1 MKLQVLLS
9 VALLFIASQSFG
21 ESVKIVKSISVDDI
35 CDSINDARIDS
46 IHIAIDSVIDGLY
59 DSTHIEI
66 GLDLSSKSVFVGRI
80 FGSKGLLYNP
90 NFTYF
95 HKSGI
100 GFSITSSF
108 WQKAKLSAAI
118 TDLNLNY
125 RHKITDWWDFE
136 VDYIYWVYHKNIIDN
151 LDWNNLFDCTNS
163 INIKDI
169 VSANTDIVFMF
180 GSETALLF
188 QEYLS
193 HPFYWYTSTKNE
205 RFSFEPELG
214 IYLGNTSIY
223 KRKLIST
230 TSSDLVDKSFGMLDY
245 YASAHI
251 NYQVKKWSF
260 GMSYE
265 IDIPQSAKH
274 ADNKAPQ
281 IGFFSFSFKRIFT
294 L

>member
-1 MKLQVLLS
+1 MKLQILLCG
-9 VALLFIASQSFG
+9 VFLFITSHGFSKSSSFD
-21 ESVKIVKSISVDDI
+21 EIQ
-35 CDSINDARIDS
+35 DSINQAKIDS
-46 IHIAIDSVIDGLY
+46 IHIAIDSVIDGIN
-59 DSTHIEI
+59 DSTHFEI
-66 GLDLSSKSVFVGRI
+66 GLDLSSKSVFIGRI
-80 FGSKGLLYNP
+80 FGTKGSLYNP

-95 HKSGI
+95 HKSGF
-100 GFSITSSF
+100 GFSITSNI

-125 RHKITDWWDFE
+125 RHKLTDWWDFE
-136 VDYIYWVYHKNIIDN
+136 LVYIYWVYHKNFIDN

-180 GSETALLF
+180 GSELGLLF

-193 HPFYWYTSTKNE
+193 HSFYLYPSSKNE
-205 RFSFEPELG
+205 RISFEPELG
-214 IYLGNTSIY
+214 VYLGNTSIY

-230 TSSDLVDKSFGMLDY
+230 TSSDLIDKSFGMLDY
-245 YASAHI
+245 YAALHI
-251 NYQVKKWSF
+251 NYQVKKWSL

-265 IDIPQSAKH
+265 IDLPQSAKH
-274 ADNKAPQ
+274 ADNKASQ
-281 IGFFSFSFKRIFT
+281 IGFFSFSFKRIFS